1 MRVDQ
6 NLEQGDPKENKQKIM
21 SVLLKLNTYCTEQ
34 VWKEIVAD
42 TWHMN
47 VEKQFVFSSRF
58 D

>member
-21 SVLLKLNTYCTEQ
+21 SVLLKLNTYCTGQ